1 MRSKRHNTALLVV
14 VDKSAAARRAVEY
27 VAKLVGRRRGF
38 RLRLAH
44 ILAPVPPKLLEYR
57 SVDDLDEQERL
68 DARFEAKQ
76 RQWLAAATAA
86 AARTEAITNATLRK
100 AGVPAKAVSTLL
112 SDPFDS
118 HDAAEQILEL
128 ARAHQCRTV
137 VVGRQSISWFRK
149 LMHGDL
155 AAELVRRGE
164 GFTIWVVE

>member
-1 MRSKRHNTALLVV
+1 MRGKRQNTALLVV

-44 ILAPVPPKLLEYR
+44 VLAPVPPKLLEYR

-68 DARFEAKQ
+68 DARFEARQ

-86 AARTEAITNATLRK
+86 AERTQAITNTTLRK

-164 GFTIWVVE
+164 GVTIWVVE